1 MVMPPLTSMFAIES
15 MVTSSHSPTPRQHHL
30 YMHQGIDILAAACDI
45 LKRLTAVSAVTT
57 LEPLLFKPV
66 IVSGL
71 DLHDILVVANSAD
84 AITGVSTTA
93 SDFDLKIV
101 IAAGAVAV
109 LLAMFP
115 CS

>member
-1 MVMPPLTSMFAIES
+1 MASDLGRSTASGRRMSALTISKHESEINGCTGPSMVMPPLTSMFA
-15 MVTSSHSPTPRQHHL
+15 PTVCNPHTPVV
-30 YMHQGIDILAAACDI
+30 A
-45 LKRLTAVSAVTT
+45 
-57 LEPLLFKPV
+57 EFKPV

-84 AITGVSTTA
+84 AITGVS
-93 SDFDLKIV
+93 DFDLKIV

>member
-1 MVMPPLTSMFAIES
+1 M
-15 MVTSSHSPTPRQHHL
+15 
-30 YMHQGIDILAAACDI
+30 
-45 LKRLTAVSAVTT
+45 TAST
-57 LEPLLFKPV
+57 EEFKPV

-84 AITGVSTTA
+84 DITGVSTTA

>member
-1 MVMPPLTSMFAIES
+1 M
-15 MVTSSHSPTPRQHHL
+15 
-30 YMHQGIDILAAACDI
+30 
-45 LKRLTAVSAVTT
+45 TAST
-57 LEPLLFKPV
+57 EEFKPV

-84 AITGVSTTA
+84 AITGVS
-93 SDFDLKIV
+93 DFDLKIV

>member
-1 MVMPPLTSMFAIES
+1 QETLNGHATADIHVRHRINGDF
-15 MVTSSHSPTPRQHHL
+15 VTLANPTVCNPHTPVV
-30 YMHQGIDILAAACDI
+30 A
-45 LKRLTAVSAVTT
+45 
-57 LEPLLFKPV
+57 EFKPV